1 MAKQTI
7 SAAPIQTT
15 DAEFRAWVTAISNG
29 FQALFTKVT
38 QTGEIN
44 LATVVK
50 PSTSNA
56 SQGFEVYRFN
66 DSLQAT
72 APIFFKVE
80 YGSSSAAASPSC
92 WLTVGKGADGSG
104 TLTSV
109 LLARQQVFFLDYN
122 SASFYNS
129 YIGSGDGSCLI
140 LSLFPSAPSVNTF
153 GRGAYCVVERS
164 RDSNGNPTAAGVFWQ
179 YSGQSNSSDYCETSD
194 YSTAQKISLTSGCI
208 NIPANLNTN
217 ISLSDGISSPVFT
230 GFVMT
235 PSRVSWVPTA
245 VVGAAQQD
253 FGIGVVAASVV
264 GAIDYLAMGVAS
276 QYSDVAKQQYSAVL
290 LRWD

>member
-7 SAAPIQTT
+7 SASPIQTT

-44 LATVVK
+44 LATVSK
-50 PSTSNA
+50 PTGSNT

-80 YGSSSAAASPSC
+80 YGSSNTAATPSC

-104 TLTSV
+104 TLTSI
-109 LLARQQVFFLDYN
+109 LLARQQVIYLDNN
-122 SASFYNS
+122 SAGFYNS

-140 LSLFPSAPSVNTF
+140 LSLFPGISAF
-153 GRGAYCVVERS
+153 GRGSYCVVERS
-164 RDSNGNPTAAGVFWQ
+164 RDASGNPTAAGVFWQ
-179 YSGQSNSSDYCETSD
+179 YSGQSTVSDYCETSD
-194 YSTAQKISLTSGCI
+194 YSPIQKITLTSGCI

-245 VVGAAQQD
+245 VVGAAQSD
-253 FGIGVVAASVV
+253 FGAGVVAASVV
-264 GAIDYLAMGVAS
+264 GAIDYLAIGVAS
-276 QYSDVAKQQYSAVL
+276 QYSDVAKQPYSAVL

>member
-1 MAKQTI
+1 MSKQVV

-38 QTGEIN
+38 QAGEIN
-44 LATVVK
+44 LATVLK
-50 PSTSNA
+50 PAGSDT

-72 APIFFKVE
+72 APIFFKIE
-80 YGSSSAAASPSC
+80 YGSSGLAAYPGC

-104 TLTSV
+104 TITSV
-109 LLARQQVFFLDYN
+109 LLARQQVFYMYSN
-122 SASFYNS
+122 GASFYNS
-129 YIGSGDGSCLI
+129 YIGNGDGSCLI
-140 LSLFPSAPSVNTF
+140 FSLFPSAPGSI
-153 GRGAYCVVERS
+153 GQGSYCVVERS
-164 RDSNGNPTAAGVFWQ
+164 RDGSGNPTAAGVFWQ
-179 YSGQSNSSDYCETSD
+179 YSGQSNSRDYCETSD
-194 YSTAQKISLTSGCI
+194 YTPAQKITLASGCV

-217 ISLSDGISSPVFT
+217 ISLSNGVSSPVFT

-235 PSRVSWVPTA
+235 PSRVTWVPTA
-245 VVGAAQQD
+245 VVGAAQSD
-253 FGIGVVAASVV
+253 FGVGVVAASVV
-264 GAIDYLAMGVAS
+264 GAIDYLAMGAAS
-276 QYSDVAKQQYSAVL
+276 QYSDVAKQPYSAVL

>member
-15 DAEFRAWVTAISNG
+15 DAEFQAWVTAISTG

-38 QTGEIN
+38 QAGEIN
-44 LATVVK
+44 LSTVSK
-50 PSTSNA
+50 PSSADT

-72 APIFFKVE
+72 APLYFKIE
-80 YGSSSAAASPSC
+80 YGSSSTAVTPSC

-104 TLTSV
+104 TLTSI
-109 LLARQQVFFLDYN
+109 LLDRQQVFIMYSN

-140 LSLFPSAPSVNTF
+140 FSLFPSAPGVGGQGS
-153 GRGAYCVVERS
+153 YCVVERS
-164 RDSNGNPTAAGVFWQ
+164 RDGSGNPTAAGVFWQ
-179 YSGQSNSSDYCETSD
+179 YSGQLNYHGYCETSD
-194 YSTAQKISLTSGCI
+194 YTPVQKITLTSGCV
-208 NIPANLNTN
+208 NIPADLNTD
-217 ISLSDGISSPVFT
+217 ISLSNGVSSPVFT

-235 PSRVSWVPTA
+235 PSRVTWVPTA
-245 VVGAAQQD
+245 VVGAAQSD
-253 FGIGVVAASVV
+253 FGVGVVAASVV
-264 GAIDYLAMGVAS
+264 GAIDYLAMGAAS
-276 QYSDVAKQQYSAVL
+276 QYSDVAKQPYSAVL

>member
-1 MAKQTI
+1 MSKQVV

-15 DAEFRAWVTAISNG
+15 DAEFQAWVTAISSG

-38 QTGEIN
+38 QSGEIN
-44 LATVVK
+44 LATVLK
-50 PSTSNA
+50 PAGANT

-72 APIFFKVE
+72 APIFFKIE
-80 YGSSSAAASPSC
+80 YGSSSTAVTPSC

-104 TLTSV
+104 TITSV
-109 LLARQQVFFLDYN
+109 LLARQLVFYLYSN

-140 LSLFPSAPSVNTF
+140 FSLFPSAPGIS
-153 GRGAYCVVERS
+153 GQGSYCVVERS
-164 RDSNGNPTAAGVFWQ
+164 RDGSGNPTAAGVFWQ
-179 YSGQSNSSDYCETSD
+179 YSGQSNVSDYCETSD
-194 YSTAQKISLTSGCI
+194 YSTAQRISLTSGCI
-208 NIPANLNTN
+208 SVPANLSTN
-217 ISLSDGISSPVFT
+217 ISLSDGVSSPVFT

>member
-15 DAEFRAWVTAISNG
+15 DAEFQAWVTAISNG

-44 LATVVK
+44 IATVSK
-50 PSTSNA
+50 PTAVNT

-72 APIFFKVE
+72 APLYFKVE
-80 YGSSSAAASPSC
+80 YGSASLAVNPSL

-104 TLTSV
+104 TITSV
-109 LLARQQVFFLDYN
+109 LLARQQVFYPYSN

-140 LSLFPSAPSVNTF
+140 FSLFPSAPGVGGQGS
-153 GRGAYCVVERS
+153 YCVVERS
-164 RDSNGNPTAAGVFWQ
+164 RDGSGNPTAAGVFWQ
-179 YSGQSNSSDYCETSD
+179 YSGQSNSYDYCETSD
-194 YSTAQKISLTSGCI
+194 YTPIQKITLQSGCI
-208 NIPANLNTN
+208 NIPANLDTN
-217 ISLSDGISSPVFT
+217 ISLSNGVSSPVFT

-245 VVGAAQQD
+245 IVGAAQSD
-253 FGIGVVAASVV
+253 FGVGVVAASVV
-264 GAIDYLAMGVAS
+264 GAIDYLAMGLAS

>member
-38 QTGEIN
+38 QSGEIN
-44 LATVVK
+44 LSTVSM
-50 PSTSNA
+50 PASANT

-72 APIFFKVE
+72 APLYFKIE
-80 YGSSSAAASPSC
+80 YGSTSLAVTPGC

-104 TLTSV
+104 TITSV
-109 LLARQQVFFLDYN
+109 LLARQLVFYPYSN

-140 LSLFPSAPSVNTF
+140 FSLFPSAP
-153 GRGAYCVVERS
+153 GIGAQGSYCVVERS

-208 NIPANLNTN
+208 NIPANLSTN
-217 ISLSDGISSPVFT
+217 ISLSDGVSSPVFT

>member
-7 SAAPIQTT
+7 SAAPTQTT

-44 LATVVK
+44 LATVLK
-50 PSTSNA
+50 PSTSGA

-72 APIFFKVE
+72 APIFFKIE
-80 YGSSSAAASPSC
+80 YGSSSSATSLAV
-92 WLTVGKGADGSG
+92 WLTVGKGVDGSG
-104 TLTSV
+104 NLTSIM
-109 LLARQQVFFLDYN
+109 LDRQIVFFMN
-122 SASFYNS
+122 SASSSFYNS
-129 YIGSGDGSCLI
+129 YIGSGDGSCLVF
-140 LSLFPSAPSVNTF
+140 SLFPSAPGSMT
-153 GRGAYCVVERS
+153 GQGSYCVVERS
-164 RDSNGNPTAAGVFWQ
+164 RDDSGNPTAAGVFRQ
-179 YSGQSNSSDYCETSD
+179 YSGQSTVSDYCETSD
-194 YSTAQKISLTSGCI
+194 YSPIQKITLASGCI
-208 NIPANLNTN
+208 NIPANLTTN

-245 VVGAAQQD
+245 VVGAAQSD
-253 FGIGVVAASVV
+253 FGTGVVAASVI
-264 GAIDYLAMGVAS
+264 GAIDYLAIGGSS